1 MRRSK
6 RSLLVT
12 SASLAL
18 GLAIATAAPLGAEM
32 VTSSS
37 KTTTTTYSGTVS
49 DVQSPSKTIVIRSEK
64 APEPMRYTYNERT
77 TWVDSAG
84 NTVTMDSV
92 KNQPATIHYVKE
104 GDSMIVT
111 RVEVQ
116 KPAATL
122 EKKTTTTTTEEVH

>member
-1 MRRSK
+1 MTRFK

-12 SASLAL
+12 STSLAF
-18 GLAIATAAPLGAEM
+18 GLAVAAAPVGAEM

-49 DVQSPSKTIVIRSEK
+49 DVQAPSKTIVIRSEK

-84 NTVTMDSV
+84 NTLTMDAV

-104 GDSMIVT
+104 GDAMIVT